1 MWKALE
7 SLYQNKNEN
16 RRMLLQERM
25 RSTKMTKGEG
35 VVPYLTKLTQIR
47 EDAQHQD
54 DQGRRSGALS
64 HEAHIDQ
71 G

>member
-1 MWKALE
+1 MDGFGESIPKKEQELE
-7 SLYQNKNEN
+7 D
-16 RRMLLQERM
+16 
-25 RSTKMTKGEG
+25 G
-35 VVPYLTKLTQIR
+35 VAR

-54 DQGRRSGALS
+54 VHGRSGALS